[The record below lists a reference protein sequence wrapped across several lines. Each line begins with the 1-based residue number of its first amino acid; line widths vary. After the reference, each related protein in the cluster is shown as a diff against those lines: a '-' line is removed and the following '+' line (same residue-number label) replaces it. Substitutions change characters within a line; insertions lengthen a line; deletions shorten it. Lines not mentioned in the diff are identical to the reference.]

1 MPQTYRP
8 FPALAVCLLSLAL
21 AVPAPAQEKPEQHA
35 SEAAQALAAVDEILQ
50 QVSQI
55 SGLPIKQKVQGV
67 VVSREQIRDYI
78 AQRMKETT
86 TPQQMH
92 AQEAALIKFGLLP
105 PGFKLEKFVVDLLA
119 EQATAFYDP
128 KQKKIFLSD
137 WAPLDL
143 QKPAI
148 AHELTHALQD
158 QHTSLDAFMENP
170 SMSQDEEAARQAVV
184 EGEGVLAMMD
194 YMLAPSGTKASD
206 VPNLAQI
213 VEGATQMETAKFPVF
228 GAAPAYLKEGLLF
241 PYTFGLVYTQAKAKT
256 LGKDVYGALLDH
268 PPHSTHEIMH
278 PDAPSTRVAELQAP
292 EIPAALRAGYK
303 KLDSNVLGELDI
315 LILLKQ
321 TLSEA
326 VAKAVAPSWR
336 AFRYDV
342 YENAAGQVL
351 LAHRSQWK
359 DTNSAE
365 AFADAYRR
373 VIVRKAFPGEDTRV
387 EVHGDTVDVLEGI
400 HR

>member
-1 MPQTYRP
+1 LT
-8 FPALAVCLLSLAL
+8 V
-21 AVPAPAQEKPEQHA
+21 PAQEKPAQEKQDQHA

-55 SGLPIKQKVQGV
+55 TGLPVKQKVPGE

-78 AQRMKETT
+78 AQRMKDTVTSE
-86 TPQQMH
+86 QMH
-92 AQEAALIKFGLLP
+92 AQEAAYIKFGLLP
-105 PGFKLEKFVVDLLA
+105 PGFKLEKFLVDLLA

-128 KQKKIFLSD
+128 KTKKIYLSD
-137 WAPLDL
+137 WAPLDV

-158 QHTSLDAFMENP
+158 QHTSLDTFMENK

-194 YMLAPSGTKASD
+194 YMLAPTGAKAAD
-206 VPNLAQI
+206 LPNLAQM
-213 VEGATQMETAKFPVF
+213 VQSAAQLENAKFPVF

-241 PYTFGLVYTQAKAKT
+241 PYTFGLVYAQAKGKT
-256 LGKDVYGALLDH
+256 LGKDLYGALLDH
-268 PPHSTHEIMH
+268 PPNSTHEIIH
-278 PDAPSTRVAELQAP
+278 PDAPGLPVLELQAP
-292 EIPAALRAGYK
+292 NVPAKARASYK
-303 KLDSNVLGELDI
+303 KLDSNVLGEFDI
-315 LILLKQ
+315 FILLKQ

-326 VAKAVAPSWR
+326 AAKAVSPSWR
-336 AFRYDV
+336 GFRYDV

-359 DTNSAE
+359 DAFSAK
-365 AFADAYRR
+365 AFAEAYRR
-373 VIVRKAFPGEDTRV
+373 VIAKKAFSGEGSRV
-387 EVHGDTVDVLEGI
+387 EVHGDRVDVMEGI
-400 HR
+400 KK